1 MITVKSK
8 NFLEYASRRN
18 ERSKVEAEL
27 WVDNAAE
34 LPAIDGIEG
43 YTLAQG
49 SIAYVI
55 QTGAIYVMDSEG
67 TWYKSGGES
76 S

>member
-8 NFLEYASRRN
+8 NFLEYASRKN

-27 WVDNAAE
+27 WVDSVSE
-34 LPAIDGIEG
+34 LPTADGIEG

-49 SIAYVI
+49 SIAYAI
-55 QTGAIYVMDSEG
+55 RSGEIYVMDSEG
-67 TWYKSGGES
+67 TWHKSGGEG
-76 S
+76 